1 MKNGNYS
8 PPSIT
13 GVVVVIAL
21 LAGIGL
27 TSAADDTQIGS
38 GYAWFNNSDGYR
50 TNTLRVND
58 TAVNDNS
65 AVEVDF
71 TRTGGYTTFAYGVNV
86 TGAQTDRGANTGIRG
101 QTSLNT
107 AGQEG
112 LAVGSLAGSCGWH
125 SHGHFYGVH
134 GRSTPNSLSNVDSS
148 FTSTGLGGKFYAGPD
163 DTHTLTLNSLG
174 TYWVG
179 GVYGKVEGN
188 INGPAPTTA
197 GAVAGVIGIDNTTG
211 TAPSYA
217 GYFDGSVRVTDL
229 PLGSATD
236 GIVVADPDG
245 VLRNSGKNMSA
256 LGADADWY
264 NVSDPGNPPDDIT
277 NNIYTQGKV
286 GIGTSAPTH
295 MLHINGT
302 TYFDDVAYIG
312 TGQRIQAEAPGGARI
327 LGEQGH
333 TPAKPAIGFFSTNGV
348 DDGDGYG
355 NGIYRPLAHTMAFA
369 TLSQERMRIAA
380 GGNIGIGTTNPQ
392 RALHVNDV
400 IRLEPRLTAPLSPAE
415 GDIYVNSND
424 HHIYCR
430 LGGIWKQLD

>member
-217 GYFDGSVRVTDL
+217 GYFDGRVYHTGNVGIGATSPADKLHISASRSYNEGILIEHTGTYAANLRLNGGGTGAKSYGIYSTGESNYQGAGKLVVRDFTTGLDR
-229 PLGSATD
+229 
-236 GIVVADPDG
+236 IVIDTT
-245 VLRNSGKNMSA
+245 
-256 LGADADWY
+256 
-264 NVSDPGNPPDDIT
+264 GN
-277 NNIYTQGKV
+277 V
-286 GIGTSAPTH
+286 GIGTANP
-295 MLHINGT
+295 
-302 TYFDDVAYIG
+302 
-312 TGQRIQAEAPGGARI
+312 AR
-327 LGEQGH
+327 
-333 TPAKPAIGFFSTNGV
+333 K
-348 DDGDGYG
+348 
-355 NGIYRPLAHTMAFA
+355 
-369 TLSQERMRIAA
+369 
-380 GGNIGIGTTNPQ
+380 
-392 RALHVNDV
+392 LHVNDV
-400 IRLEPRLTAPLSPAE
+400 MRLEPRATAPSSPLE
-415 GDIYVNSND
+415 GDIYMDGSSHKLMVFD
-424 HHIYCR
+424 GTDWHAC
-430 LGGIWKQLD
+430 W